1 MNYPFILYRVT
12 TNLYTAVRMYDRDFT
27 LIDMMRRDPDLDDNH
42 VATMLIEQPLIQ
54 ESNSDMPVLFSV
66 NEDLIYAWVDSGTNY
81 FLLGPTRFEWL
92 QTSSDNIPIQLKNNL
107 TFEDI
112 DISPILDVIPPGTMQ
127 ILADDAAIL
136 YNLERD
142 IKKDFLDA

>member
-1 MNYPFILYRVT
+1 MNYSFILYRVT

-42 VATMLIEQPLIQ
+42 VAASVIEQPLIQ

-66 NEDLIYAWVDSGTNY
+66 NEDLIYAWVDSGKNY
-81 FLLGPTRFEWL
+81 FLLGPTSFEWL

-112 DISPILDVIPPGTMQ
+112 DISPRGDVIPPGTMQ
-127 ILADDAAIL
+127 MLPTNQF
-136 YNLERD
+136 YNVED
-142 IKKDFLDA
+142 